1 MGAITVEA
9 ELATPINSWS
19 FRNFHAGVVGIAE
32 RIEEF
37 EAFGESGEDLGVRK
51 LAAGEFRSGSAARRI
66 SYRVKLREPGP
77 SEVAHISWVA
87 GDRGFLMFADLLPQE
102 IKNVSTVFVLPSGW
116 SIASSIEPDTK
127 GSYEVLEA
135 EKSVFLIGQSLHQTS
150 KNVEGMRL
158 ETVLSGTW
166 AFKNTEVLNAA
177 SRVMKKYVSM
187 NGYKLPQKSVVMIA
201 PFPFPVTG
209 VKWSAETR
217 GATVI
222 LLMNPDAAIR
232 NWKGQ
237 LGVIFTH
244 ELLHLWVPNA
254 LKIEGDY
261 DWFFE
266 GFTSYIAL
274 RTALELKIINFKE
287 FLDTLA
293 RVYDSCMSH
302 SENLSLIEA
311 SEKRW
316 TSRGSFVYDKGMLVA
331 FLYDL
336 KVREES
342 AGKITLA
349 DRYRDLFNGGVTE
362 HAQGNEAIINLLG
375 SSPALKG
382 FAKAYIENSNELEL
396 ERVLPVYG
404 LQLNMDGKGSQLR
417 VGPQLDT
424 NQKRLLRALGYRG

>member
-1 MGAITVEA
+1 
-9 ELATPINSWS
+9 
-19 FRNFHAGVVGIAE
+19 VVGIAE

-37 EAFGESGEDLGVRK
+37 QAFGESSEARDVRK
-51 LAAGEFRSGSAARRI
+51 LAAGEFRSGNAARRI
-66 SYRVKLREPGP
+66 SYRVKLREPDP

-87 GDRGFLMFADLLPQE
+87 GDRGFLMFSDLLPVE
-102 IKNVSTVFVLPSGW
+102 IKNVSAAFVLPGGW

-127 GSYEVLEA
+127 GWYEVLEP

-150 KNVEGMRL
+150 KSVEGMRL

-166 AFKNTEVLNAA
+166 AFKNTEALNAA
-177 SRVMKKYVSM
+177 NRVMKKYVAM
-187 NGYKLPQKSVVMIA
+187 TGHKLRQKSVVMIA

-209 VKWSAETR
+209 ARWSAETR

-222 LLMNPDAAIR
+222 LLMNPKAEIK

-293 RVYDSCMSH
+293 RVYDSCRSH
-302 SENLSLIEA
+302 SEKLSLIEA
-311 SEKRW
+311 SERRW

-342 AGKITLA
+342 AGKVTLA

-362 HAQGNEAIINLLG
+362 HAQGNEAIINVLG

-382 FAKAYIENSNELEL
+382 FAKAYIESSSDLDLEQ
-396 ERVLPVYG
+396 VLPVYG
-404 LQLNMDGKGSQLR
+404 LQLNTNGKSSQLR
-417 VGPQLDT
+417 VGRDLDT
-424 NQKRLLRALGYRG
+424 NQERLLRSLGYRG